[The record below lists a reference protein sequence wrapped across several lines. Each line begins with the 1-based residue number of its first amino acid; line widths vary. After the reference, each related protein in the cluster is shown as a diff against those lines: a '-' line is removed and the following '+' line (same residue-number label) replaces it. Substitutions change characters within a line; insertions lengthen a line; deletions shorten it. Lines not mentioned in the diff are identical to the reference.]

1 MAEFYDVEITIHDD
15 PYNAASFY
23 IRPPI
28 RYAQDV
34 PTEDS
39 RKLLEEELRATIR
52 ERMDPDEADS
62 LTLSLNHELSDGS
75 ATVGRARFKG
85 LHRATGVIVLQQALE
100 KTLNGTRNFISQNS
114 PIVNS

>member
-15 PYNAASFY
+15 PYQAASFY

-28 RYAQDV
+28 RYARGV
-34 PTEDS
+34 PIEVS
-39 RKLLEEELRATIR
+39 RELLEEDLRKTVL

-62 LTLSLNHELSDGS
+62 LSLSLNHELPDGS

-100 KTLNGTRNFISQNS
+100 KTLNGTKNFISTNS
-114 PIVNS
+114 PLNQ